1 MTEDI
6 RWVRT
11 HCARMDH
18 GGCGIVVGVKD
29 NRIVKVK
36 GDPDGFLNRGYLCV
50 KGVASPEKLSHP
62 DRHLG
67 REKVRIMVL
76 RHHLA
81 KLGKNMRGA
90 GTCQG
95 RGIIQ
100 ACVCR
105 KAAISVSPLSK
116 KASCPTSSLTP

>member
-62 DRHLG
+62 DRY
-67 REKVRIMVL
+67 
-76 RHHLA
+76 
-81 KLGKNMRGA
+81 
-90 GTCQG
+90 
-95 RGIIQ
+95 
-100 ACVCR
+100 
-105 KAAISVSPLSK
+105 KAP
-116 KASCPTSSLTP
+116 CPTSNASPS